1 MTLLK
6 VPAGGAFDHLNC
18 QHIGYFDQ
26 NFSKRSNVC
35 SLPRGAGG
43 GCLAVGMGS
52 FGIDQKYYIM
62 IPDIQHRALRLHQRF
77 TTSNK
82 PNQSLML

>member
-43 GCLAVGMGS
+43 GCLGVGMGS
-52 FGIDQKYYIM
+52 FGIDQHSTQSFKV
-62 IPDIQHRALRLHQRF
+62 
-77 TTSNK
+77 TSKVHNV
-82 PNQSLML
+82 